1 MFFSFAVRKAM
12 DAKLCLC
19 VMLIILGTLSV
30 QGAAPRNLHPDSRS
44 SAPLGAIRTD
54 DDDVAAALAK
64 RTGK

>member
-1 MFFSFAVRKAM
+1 M

-30 QGAAPRNLHPDSRS
+30 QGAAPRNVHPDSRS
-44 SAPLGAIRTD
+44 NAPLGAIRTD
-54 DDDVAAALAK
+54 DDDVAADWRKALAK